1 MCIYTAAITHQV
13 LTMRTNIDIDDDL
26 MARAQKAS
34 GLATKKG
41 AVEEGLRLL
50 VRLKEQ
56 EEILKL
62 AGKVRWQGDLHAS
75 REGRNTK

>member
-1 MCIYTAAITHQV
+1 
-13 LTMRTNIDIDDDL
+13 MRTNIDIDDDL

-62 AGKVRWQGDLHAS
+62 AGKVRWQGDLKAS
-75 REGRNTK
+75 REGRNAG

>member
-1 MCIYTAAITHQV
+1 
-13 LTMRTNIDIDDDL
+13 MRTNIDIDDDL

-34 GLATKKG
+34 GLATKKA

-56 EEILKL
+56 
-62 AGKVRWQGDLHAS
+62 
-75 REGRNTK
+75 

>member
-1 MCIYTAAITHQV
+1 
-13 LTMRTNIDIDDDL
+13 MRTNIDIDDQL

-62 AGKVRWQGDLHAS
+62 AGKVRWQGDLNAS